1 MIKKLYKK
9 YEEVILYV
17 VFGGLTTLVNFV
29 SFWAF
34 NKILGEKFY
43 LVSNVIAWFI
53 SVVFAYV
60 TNKLWVFQSKSWK
73 REVVFKEF
81 GLFVSSRLLTGTLEI
96 IGVPFLVKMG
106 LNYSVMGIEGL
117 FAKVLVSVL
126 VVILNYILSKLVIFK
141 K

>member
-1 MIKKLYKK
+1 MKKIFDK
-9 YEEVILYV
+9 YFEIISYLFWGVCTTIVNWGTYS
-17 VFGGLTTLVNFV
+17 VFVAGFHWGIFLGNACSWACATL
-29 SFWAF
+29 
-34 NKILGEKFY
+34 
-43 LVSNVIAWFI
+43 
-53 SVVFAYV
+53 FAYV

-126 VVILNYILSKLVIFK
+126 VVILNYILSKLVIF
-141 K
+141 